1 MRDTTDIVTD
11 HEYWGNMCSGFGGTL
26 ECKALDQL
34 TGQTCGKS
42 PGEHNYYEGKH
53 TRSRLYTNITQTPN
67 GYDGKHAYCLRFV
80 ARTTLAPCMAVK
92 DGVSNG

>member
-67 GYDGKHAYCLRFV
+67 GYDGKHAHWSEICGKNNTCAMYGCEGWCV
-80 ARTTLAPCMAVK
+80 
-92 DGVSNG
+92 